1 MSEPVRRPFP
11 LLRRM
16 TGRDPGEEHRE
27 STPLELLFDLT
38 FVVAVARA
46 ASLLK
51 LALEQGHPA
60 HAFVGYGIAFFGLW
74 WAWVNFTWFASAYD
88 TDDVPYR
95 LLTLVQMAGVL
106 VYAAGLPAEFQ
117 HYDFGTVVAGYVI
130 MRLAL
135 VTQWLRAAR
144 SHPEGRPGTLRY
156 AAGVTLIQACW
167 IGRLWLHGTRGLVVL
182 VVLGVAELS
191 VPVWAEF
198 AGRSTPWHAGHITE
212 RYGDF
217 TIIVL
222 GEVIAAIATGVSS
235 AQSHSLA
242 SPALLT
248 AAAAG
253 LVLVFAMWWSY
264 FKHSA
269 AERIRESLRWTF
281 AWAIGHYL
289 IFGSVAALG
298 AGLQVVVATL
308 AHTTRVGPVFAAF
321 TVAIPVAVYSVMLG
335 LLTTRTRS
343 ELVDL
348 WVIVLAAALVLVAAA
363 AAAVL
368 TLQGSIV
375 IMAALAVLVL
385 AYHLARAPRTAAQPE
400 QVAS

>member
-1 MSEPVRRPFP
+1 MSEPPRRPLP

-16 TGRDPGEEHRE
+16 TGRDPDEEHRA

-38 FVVAVARA
+38 FVIAVARA
-46 ASLLK
+46 ASQFK
-51 LALEQGHPA
+51 LALEQGHA
-60 HAFVGYGIAFFGLW
+60 GHAFVGYGIAFFGLW

-95 LLTLVQMAGVL
+95 LLTLLQMAGVL
-106 VYAAGLPAEFQ
+106 VYAAGLPAEFG
-117 HYDFGTVVAGYVI
+117 HYDFGTVVAGHVI

-156 AAGVTLIQACW
+156 AAGVTVIQACW
-167 IGRLWLHGTRGLVVL
+167 IGRLWLHGPPGMIAL
-182 VVLGVAELS
+182 VVLGLAELA
-191 VPVWAEF
+191 VPLWAEF
-198 AGRSTPWHAGHITE
+198 GGRRTPWHAGHISE

-222 GEVIAAIATGVSS
+222 GEVVAAIATAVDS
-235 AQSHSLA
+235 AQSHSRA
-242 SPALLT
+242 SPGLLT

-253 LVLVFAMWWSY
+253 LMLVFAQWWAY

-281 AWAIGHYL
+281 VWAIGHYL
-289 IFGSVAALG
+289 IFASVAALG

-308 AHTTRVGPVFAAF
+308 AHTTR
-321 TVAIPVAVYSVMLG
+321 S
-335 LLTTRTRS
+335 
-343 ELVDL
+343 
-348 WVIVLAAALVLVAAA
+348 
-363 AAAVL
+363 
-368 TLQGSIV
+368 
-375 IMAALAVLVL
+375 
-385 AYHLARAPRTAAQPE
+385 AQPSPPSPWPYPSRST
-400 QVAS
+400 ASCSACSPPAGAATSPVCGLSSSPPPWCWWPPRPHPFSPSRSAS